1 MRALRLTWPTE
12 ALVHK
17 LSLEEAFTQLVNEQ
31 ALAQNIPL
39 AANLDAAEGLG
50 LRIHDRL
57 TERED
62 LVLGIMPFQDVGA
75 RLAADAQ
82 ALQAAERIA
91 SRYKLNGL
99 GQ

>member
-50 LRIHDRL
+50 LREHDRH

-62 LVLGIMPFQDVGA
+62 LVLGSMPFQDVGA
-75 RLAADAQ
+75 RLSADAQ
-82 ALQAAERIA
+82 ALQAAERIS
-91 SRYKLNGL
+91 SRRNL
-99 GQ
+99 